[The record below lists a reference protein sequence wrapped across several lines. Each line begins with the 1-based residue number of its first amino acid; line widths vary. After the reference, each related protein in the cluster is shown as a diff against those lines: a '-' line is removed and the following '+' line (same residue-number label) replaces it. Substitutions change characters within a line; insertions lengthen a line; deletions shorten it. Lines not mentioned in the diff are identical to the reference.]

1 MHSTQNTIKLYF
13 HWVFCITNEKN
24 YAMKMKIGCVTQFTR
39 KMKVIVN
46 NLSYLPLD
54 SDYLVIEHPKEKER

>member
-39 KMKVIVN
+39 KMKVIVK
-46 NLSYLPLD
+46 SIGKM
-54 SDYLVIEHPKEKER
+54 VV

>member
-39 KMKVIVN
+39 KMKVIVI
-46 NLSYLPLD
+46 D
-54 SDYLVIEHPKEKER
+54 MHVGFQEKKLCF